1 MERRLGGQM
10 IVKLEEDPLTGEL
23 ILPLP
28 DEIMEELD
36 IDIGDELEWIDNE
49 DGTFTIRKF
58 DFRRYAQ

>member
-1 MERRLGGQM
+1 MV

>member
-1 MERRLGGQM
+1 M

-49 DGTFTIRKF
+49 DGTITIRKF